1 MIKKLFYNNF
11 KKELAVYADSSWKD
25 GTAAFSYTD
34 THSKTFYVSNL
45 FNCDSSVSAECYGAY
60 CAIIHGIKT
69 ATMYNYNTITV
80 YTDLLKLE
88 SLNNDKKNKM
98 YKKENIVNN
107 ILKHIELH
115 LSLYNSDLNFKIIY
129 INHKKEPHLRLVD
142 LLAYRQLKGI
152 VIDKYKKDVFKELS
166 HWKIHYVTFETF

>member
-107 ILKHIELH
+107 ILKHIEII
-115 LSLYNSDLNFKIIY
+115 KIIY
-129 INHKKEPHLRLVD
+129 GLVCEICKELLNICIGLIHFNFQSKFKYPHL
-142 LLAYRQLKGI
+142 
-152 VIDKYKKDVFKELS
+152 
-166 HWKIHYVTFETF
+166 